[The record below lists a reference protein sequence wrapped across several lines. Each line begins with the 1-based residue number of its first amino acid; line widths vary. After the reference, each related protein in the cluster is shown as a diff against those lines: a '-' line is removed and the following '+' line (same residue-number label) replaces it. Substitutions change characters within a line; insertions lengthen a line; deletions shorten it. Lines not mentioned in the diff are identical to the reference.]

1 MKASPIPKAM
11 VRHKPAGSLPE
22 SLDSVVA
29 VAGMAEL
36 PRYHLI
42 SRSFFGQLAIPGTT
56 MATTLY
62 STALTNKSVSDF
74 SICTGELPK
83 HSCQLRD
90 VHCFIREGELAIVNH
105 LAGCV

>member
-36 PRYHLI
+36 PRYHVI
-42 SRSFFGQLAIPGTT
+42 SGAFLANLRFQGPQWQLP
-56 MATTLY
+56 
-62 STALTNKSVSDF
+62 
-74 SICTGELPK
+74 C
-83 HSCQLRD
+83 
-90 VHCFIREGELAIVNH
+90 IRQH
-105 LAGCV
+105 